1 MQCDTYEPKHL
12 IILYI
17 HINTHKHK
25 NLSVVNIWN
34 SSNKLVIYGE
44 VSKANNQWAEWHYN
58 TTNRIT
64 HLTLFDRFTV
74 RTNMQI
80 QYLYNIYI

>member
-12 IILYI
+12 IILY
-17 HINTHKHK
+17 NTYKHK

-58 TTNRIT
+58 TTNQIK

>member
-1 MQCDTYEPKHL
+1 MQTRVSKFQQTMQCDTYEPKHL

-17 HINTHKHK
+17 HIYNTYKHK

-44 VSKANNQWAEWHYN
+44 VSKANNQWLN
-58 TTNRIT
+58 GTTIQ
-64 HLTLFDRFTV
+64 
-74 RTNMQI
+74 QI
-80 QYLYNIYI
+80 E